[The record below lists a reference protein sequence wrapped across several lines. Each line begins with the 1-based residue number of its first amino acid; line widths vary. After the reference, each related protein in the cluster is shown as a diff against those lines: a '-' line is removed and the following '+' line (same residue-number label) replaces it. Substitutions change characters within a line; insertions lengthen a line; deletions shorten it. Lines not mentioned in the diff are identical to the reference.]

1 MRRAEVPQAGVLGP
15 LEGRLQRVRRTIAAH
30 WRPLVVPSLL
40 LWAMAAA
47 VGSGLIHSF
56 DLTEYA
62 RYAHAALQPPL
73 LHRLPA
79 EYPAP
84 SIGLFLLP
92 LLLPVAYPWAF
103 AIVVGVVLVVLL
115 VSYDVAGLPG
125 LDAASARRLVVY
137 VALGAALFV
146 TARYDLFAAAAAFW
160 SYRAAR
166 RERWSAAWTWSVVGA
181 ALKLYPAVLWPILLV
196 AETRHS
202 GRFPLRRALWGAG
215 AVAAVVGVPALL
227 DPHAVGTV
235 ARYYVA
241 RPVEIGSTVSGLL
254 VILDWHVHFTS
265 AFHSIDVVSHLGN
278 WLAVPVAA
286 AGMLGVVAT
295 WRLYL
300 RRRLSVEAAI
310 LASLTCVV
318 LGSKVLSVQ
327 YLVWLMPFW
336 ALYPVRR
343 AWMLACAVNTAV
355 FPLSVWMVSFSGASV
370 RTYGTLLALCFFAR
384 DLLIASG
391 TLAWLR
397 GELGSRRALAVPGA
411 EPGCLDR

>member
-1 MRRAEVPQAGVLGP
+1 L
-15 LEGRLQRVRRTIAAH
+15 AAH
-30 WRPLVVPSLL
+30 WRPLVVPGLL
-40 LWAMAAA
+40 LWAMAAV
-47 VGSGLIHSF
+47 VGSVLIHSV
-56 DLTEYA
+56 DLKEYA
-62 RYAHAALQPPL
+62 RYAHAALQLPPL
-73 LHRLPA
+73 HRFPA

-84 SIGLFLLP
+84 SVALFLLP

-115 VSYDVAGLPG
+115 VSYDVPGLPG
-125 LDAASARRLVVY
+125 LDAASARRLLVY
-137 VALGAALFV
+137 MALGTVMFV
-146 TARYDLFAAAAAFW
+146 TARYDLFATAAAFW

-166 RERWSAAWTWSVVGA
+166 RQRWSAAWTWSVVGA

-202 GRFPLRRALWGAG
+202 GRLPLRRALWAAG
-215 AVAAVVGVPALL
+215 ACAAVVGVPALL

-254 VILDWHVHFTS
+254 VILDWHVHFIS
-265 AFHSIDVVSHLGN
+265 AFHSTDVVSHLGN
-278 WLAVPVAA
+278 WLAVPAAA
-286 AGMLGVVAT
+286 AGVLGVVTT
-295 WRLYL
+295 WGLYL
-300 RRRLSVEAAI
+300 RRRLSTEAAI
-310 LASLTCVV
+310 LASLTCIV

-355 FPLSVWMVSFSGASV
+355 FPLSGWVTSFSGASV
-370 RTYGTLLALCFFAR
+370 RTYGTLLALSFFAR

-397 GELGSRRALAVPGA
+397 GELGSLGAPGVAGGQMRRS
-411 EPGCLDR
+411 